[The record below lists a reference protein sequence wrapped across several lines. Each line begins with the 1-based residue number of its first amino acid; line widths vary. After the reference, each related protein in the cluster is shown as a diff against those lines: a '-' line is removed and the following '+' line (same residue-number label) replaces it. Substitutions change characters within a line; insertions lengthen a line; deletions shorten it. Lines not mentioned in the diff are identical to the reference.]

1 MQGGGLPFCLKVL
14 NTWTICCHDL
24 YLRKMSYFFYSKLT
38 FILRWPLL
46 SSLQLQ
52 PNLKSSWEY
61 HKPQGDACYPKT
73 AFVYRSNLLSR
84 PLVWNREDG
93 LVYMVQHFRAL
104 RNLEATIWLVQ
115 WIILRVLGFLTTSIS
130 TSSPTTFSHFQFR
143 LKPTKQ
149 LQRLSFISISVLAC
163 GAKIWGVFI
172 HWTGL
177 LDWPFCTKMPLGS
190 KRLYRFFTG

>member
-24 YLRKMSYFFYSKLT
+24 YWRKMSYFSFYSKLT
-38 FILRWPLL
+38 FILRWPLN

-104 RNLEATIWLVQ
+104 GNLEATIWLVQ
-115 WIILRVLGFLTTSIS
+115 WIILHVLGFLTTSIS
-130 TSSPTTFSHFQFR
+130 TSSPPLFHTSSLGWNPPSNF
-143 LKPTKQ
+143 KG
-149 LQRLSFISISVLAC
+149 LA
-163 GAKIWGVFI
+163 
-172 HWTGL
+172 
-177 LDWPFCTKMPLGS
+177 
-190 KRLYRFFTG
+190 LYQYQC